1 MKKLALINLMN
12 LKQYNDVVKFYDSV
26 IDAKKTEFF
35 LFTKSVLLIVNIFL
49 IKFTNIKLF
58 GSNLHLFTLEYNGI
72 I

>member
-35 LFTKSVLLIVNIFL
+35 LFTKAVLLIVNIFL
-49 IKFTNIKLF
+49 IKFTSIKLF